1 MKIYPSIEDIKR
13 VKLDFQEQDLY
24 GKGFTTTEALQER
37 FAEAAQP

>member
-24 GKGFTTTEALQER
+24 ANNHKLIQEDHQMMYKKR
-37 FAEAAQP
+37 S